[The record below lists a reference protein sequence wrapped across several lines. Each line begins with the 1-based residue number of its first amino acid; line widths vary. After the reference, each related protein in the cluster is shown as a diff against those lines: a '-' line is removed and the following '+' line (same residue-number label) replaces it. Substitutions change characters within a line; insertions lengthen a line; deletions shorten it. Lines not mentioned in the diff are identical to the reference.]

1 MNNHWARAIIA
12 SLLLATLVVAS
23 HARRSFAAEPAAS
36 PEKKA
41 GTLLLAHK
49 WGDSAGYYSLATG
62 KQENVVPLGR
72 RPHELALSHD
82 GRRAYFTLY
91 GLDLYTE
98 TAEGGK
104 SIAVLDVPGRAKVG
118 EIELGKYRRPH
129 GIEIGHRSGHLYVT
143 CDHPAALLVID
154 PQKGEIATAVELS
167 QPQSLCHMVTVM
179 ADESRAYL
187 ANCGTADVS
196 VIDLAARKETH
207 RVPVGGIPMGMAL
220 SADGKTLWAT
230 TRVAN
235 GVAVIDTQSNKV
247 TRIIEITG
255 QPVRLALTADGRW
268 LLVTLIDSG
277 EVAVVD
283 AHKQTLEHRI
293 PIGRRVEGLTI
304 DPAGQFGYASAQA
317 DNKVVRFSIGEW
329 KAVAEILTDPRPDPL
344 VVLP

>member
-1 MNNHWARAIIA
+1 MKLRFAITIFA
-12 SLLLATLVVAS
+12 AGLLAIGLRYAP
-23 HARRSFAAEPAAS
+23 AAEPR
-36 PEKKA
+36 P

-49 WGDSAGYYSLATG
+49 WGDSAGYYDLATG
-62 KQENVVPLGR
+62 QQETVVPLGR
-72 RPHELALSHD
+72 RPHELALSRD

-104 SIAVLDVPGRAKVG
+104 SIAVLDVPGRTKVG

-129 GIEIGHRSGHLYVT
+129 GIEIGHRSGLLYVT
-143 CDHPAALLVID
+143 CDHPAALVIVD
-154 PQKGEIATAVELS
+154 PQKSEIVGAVELS
-167 QPQSLCHMVTVM
+167 EPQSLCHMVSVR
-179 ADESRAYL
+179 ADESRAFV

-196 VIDLAARKETH
+196 VIDLKAKQETQ
-207 RVPVGGIPMGMAL
+207 RISVGGIPMGMTL
-220 SADGKTLWAT
+220 SADGRTLWVT
-230 TRVAN
+230 NRVAN
-235 GVAVIDTQSNKV
+235 GVAVIDTESGKV

-255 QPVRLALTADGRW
+255 HPVRTVLTHDGRW

-283 AHKQTLEHRI
+283 ARKQTLERRI

-317 DNKVVRFSIGEW
+317 DNKVVRFSLADW
-329 KAVAEILTDPRPDPL
+329 KPTLEILTEPRPDPL